1 MKEETYSI
9 FINKKEI
16 QVSYLIF
23 ICHCFKELRTLQT
36 LDEYALIGSQ
46 ESFNR
51 SSDILNYINTLHSF
65 STTKPINFS
74 AKAITILKTP
84 IFKSSIIFLALFY
97 REFRYVL
104 EGFKIKKQADLYSD
118 IKLDFKILNKVI
130 NYPNIHTSKSYSN
143 LQPWL
148 NFYWKL
154 AITNK
159 DNYIS
164 VDSIEKVIKK
174 IDPLVTLKDIQEDLN
189 NHLIIIPYKDH
200 YIWSSVVIHKWLTT
214 ESRSVI
220 QSCIYNK
227 RLSMSKINF
236 INI

>member
-1 MKEETYSI
+1 MYSI

-23 ICHCFKELRTLQT
+23 ICHCFKELKTLQT
-36 LDEYALIGSQ
+36 LDEYALIGSK
-46 ESFNR
+46 ECFDR
-51 SSDILNYINTLHSF
+51 TSDILNYLNTLHNFNNNKGSI
-65 STTKPINFS
+65 KFS
-74 AKAITILKTP
+74 AKTITILKTS
-84 IFKSSIIFLALFY
+84 IFRSSIVFLALFY
-97 REFRYVL
+97 REFKYVL
-104 EGFKIKKQADLYSD
+104 EGFKTKKQADLYSD
-118 IKLDFKILNKVI
+118 IKLDFKILNKII
-130 NYPNIHTSKSYSN
+130 NYPSINTSESYNN

-148 NFYWKL
+148 NFYWKI
-154 AITNK
+154 AITNQ
-159 DNYIS
+159 DNFIS
-164 VDSIEKVIKK
+164 VSSIEKVIKK

-189 NHLIIIPYKDH
+189 NHLIIIPYKNC
-200 YIWSSVVIHKWLTT
+200 YIWSSDCIHKWLTT